1 MKDKDAAKI
10 KRSAETVYENN
21 HLGGFTKIYPTANGL
36 YAQILKKIVCKKMS
50 SKNAHKMSIPV
61 QK

>member
-36 YAQILKKIVCKKMS
+36 YA
-50 SKNAHKMSIPV
+50 
-61 QK
+61 